1 VVVSDELLDRV
12 DAWAM
17 AETATERAR
26 AEELPLVRLMAAV
39 RAAWWRR
46 VAVRVV
52 AGIMVI
58 GAVAWVTAALMRGP
72 APAGG
77 TGAAPAAEPRDPPPS
92 VGR

>member
-1 VVVSDELLDRV
+1 MSDELIDRL

-26 AEELPLVRLMAAV
+26 AEELPLVRLMASV

-46 VAVRVV
+46 AAVRLA
-52 AGIMVI
+52 AGAIAL

-72 APAGG
+72 APAGS
-77 TGAAPAAEPRDPPPS
+77 PAAVPIPEPRDPPPA
-92 VGR
+92 VAR